1 MANLRANSIT
11 GIGST
16 DAGIVFDG
24 VTKINTQNYFY
35 LPTGNTENRGRGR
48 GVIGGGESPISPNF
62 SNSIDY
68 IQIQTQGIASDFGDL
83 TQAKRFAVSCSS
95 STRGVFGGGNGPSNT
110 NVIEYI
116 TISSTSNSTDFG
128 DLISPTS
135 RGSSCSSS
143 TRGLFGGGY
152 APAQPTLSNAIDYI
166 TIASTGNSNDF
177 GDLTVARFGP
187 GAFASPTRGV
197 FFGGSISPGLYT
209 NTIEY
214 VTIASIGNSLDF
226 GDILVAAIREVCGCS
241 NSIRGIYGSGY
252 IISTPTL
259 ILSNVLEYITIASTG
274 NGIDFGDLTSGK
286 VEVYGSTSNS
296 IRGVWG
302 GGQTPGLINSIDY
315 VTIASTGN
323 AQDFGDLTSARN
335 GAGGCSDSHGGIEG

>member
-1 MANLRANSIT
+1 MANLRADTIS
-11 GIGST
+11 GVGSGGVT
-16 DAGIVFDG
+16 FEG

-35 LPTGNTENRGRGR
+35 LATGTTEQRSRGRGLF
-48 GVIGGGESPISPNF
+48 GGGEIASAPSF
-62 SNSIDY
+62 SSTIEYIQLQSTGNSI
-68 IQIQTQGIASDFGDL
+68 DFGDL
-83 TQAKRFAVSCSS
+83 TQAKRFAVACSS
-95 STRGVFGGGNGPSNT
+95 STRGVFGGGNNPSNS

-128 DLISPTS
+128 DLILPTS
-135 RGSSCSSS
+135 RGASCSNT

-152 APAQPTLSNAIDYI
+152 APASPTVSNAIDYI

-197 FFGGSISPGLYT
+197 FFGGSILPLSTTYT

-214 VTIASIGNSLDF
+214 VSIASIGNSLDF
-226 GDILVAAIREVCGCS
+226 GDISVAAIREICGCS

-252 IISTPTL
+252 IISTPTT
-259 ILSNVLEYITIASTG
+259 ILSNVLEYITIASAG
-274 NGIDFGDLTSGK
+274 NGIDFGDLTLGK

-296 IRGVWG
+296 IKGIWG
-302 GGQTPGLINSIDY
+302 GGQAPGLINSIDY

-323 AQDFGDLTSARN
+323 ALDFGDLIVAKSGV
-335 GAGGCSDSHGGIEG
+335 GACSDSHGGLG